1 LRAVAFL
8 TREPIDPASLLSSA
22 RRDSDGGLT
31 LFVGAVRDHHDGRRV
46 DHLVY
51 EAYEP
56 MAERELG
63 RIQVALEDEYPGARV
78 VIRHRIGKLAIGEVA
93 VVIVA
98 AAPHREEAFAACR
111 AGIERIKAAVPI
123 WKKEYGPE
131 GDFWIEGCAAEHQ
144 EDC

>member
-1 LRAVAFL
+1 LRTVAFL
-8 TREPIDPASLLSSA
+8 TREPIDAASLISSA

-31 LFVGAVRDHHDGRRV
+31 VFVGAVRDHHEGRIV

-63 RIQVALEDEYPGARV
+63 RIRGALEDEYPGARV
-78 VIRHRIGKLAIGEVA
+78 MIQHRIGKLAIGDVA
-93 VVIVA
+93 VVVVA
-98 AAPHREEAFAACR
+98 AAPHREEAFDACR
-111 AGIERIKAAVPI
+111 AGIERIKTTVPI
-123 WKKEYGPE
+123 WKKEYGPG
-131 GDFWIEGCAAEHQ
+131 GDFWIEGCAAARQ

>member
-1 LRAVAFL
+1 MAFL

-31 LFVGAVRDHHDGRRV
+31 LFVGVVRDHHQGRAV

-63 RIQVALEDEYPGARV
+63 RIQGALEDEYPAARV
-78 VIRHRIGKLAIGEVA
+78 AIRHRIGKLAIGDVA
-93 VVIVA
+93 VVVVA
-98 AAPHREEAFAACR
+98 AAPHREEAFAVCR
-111 AGIERIKAAVPI
+111 AGIERIKATVPI
-123 WKKEYGPE
+123 WKKEYGPG
-131 GDFWIEGCAAEHQ
+131 GDFWIEGCAAERQ